1 MSARTTT
8 ITGTVRIPA
17 GNEDRRLA
25 LIAATVSA
33 TVDVDEQAAKLNAVA
48 LWDTATISVERAQ
61 VETRTLTG
69 PIRTMP
75 GRHTVTVTVS
85 TLLPED
91 DRDAALAEAQPGDTA
106 ITSEAQAE

>member
-8 ITGTVRIPA
+8 ITGTSGIPA
-17 GNEDRRLA
+17 GNEDRRMA

-48 LWDTATISVERAQ
+48 LWDTASISVERAQ

-69 PIRTMP
+69 PIRTVP
-75 GRHTVTVTVS
+75 GRHTVTVTVT
-85 TLLPED
+85 TLLPD
-91 DRDAALAEAQPGDTA
+91 DDTPPAAA
-106 ITSEAQAE
+106 